1 MNRFFSYF
9 LSLGAFLV
17 IGHCVHAQTVEISAE
32 LRPRYEF
39 RHGYKTLSPDN
50 AKAANFVSQRTR
62 LNAYFANQM
71 FKAYLSLQ
79 DVRVWGDVSQLNV
92 QDANGFGVHEAWGEV
107 RLCDLLS
114 LKVGRQEISYDDERI
129 FGAVGWTQQ
138 ARSHD
143 AAVFKFSFEE
153 NHKID
158 LGLGYNAIG
167 ETLFRQDYDLINYKA
182 IQWLHYHG
190 SFDNSGLSILFL
202 NNGLAYD
209 ADPSPISTDE
219 KIAYSQTIGGR
230 YNTGIEEVKVDA
242 AFYYQGG
249 KNGNN
254 QSLRS
259 YYFSAN
265 ATVQATETFNVGL
278 GLEYLSGTS
287 TVDQNQ
293 ADATDHSF
301 TPFYGTNH
309 KFNGWM
315 DYFYVGNYGGQN
327 GLVDIYV
334 PLVYKVKKWN
344 FVIRPHYFLTSAKVS
359 TLDTSGQ
366 SIRDYNNGL
375 GAEIDLQVQYSLS
388 ESVNIAGGYS
398 QMFASET
405 MQVVKYPENSTGEFY
420 KNNND
425 WAWLMITFK
434 PTFFNKE

>member
-1 MNRFFSYF
+1 
-9 LSLGAFLV
+9 
-17 IGHCVHAQTVEISAE
+17 
-32 LRPRYEF
+32 
-39 RHGYKTLSPDN
+39 
-50 AKAANFVSQRTR
+50 
-62 LNAYFANQM
+62 LNAYFANQT

-92 QDANGFGVHEAWGEV
+92 QDANGFGVHEAWAEV

-114 LKVGRQEISYDDERI
+114 LKAGRQEISYDDERI
-129 FGAVGWTQQ
+129 FGAVGWAQQ

-143 AAVFKFSFEE
+143 AAVFKFSIEDD
-153 NHKID
+153 HKID
-158 LGLGYNAIG
+158 VGLGYNAIG
-167 ETLFRQDYDLINYKA
+167 ESLFREDYDLSNYKA

-190 SFDNSGLSILFL
+190 NFNNSGLSILFL

-209 ADPSPISTDE
+209 ADPSPVFSDE

-230 YNTGIEEVKVDA
+230 YNISIEKIKVDA

-254 QSLRS
+254 IPLRS

-265 ATVQATETFNVGL
+265 VALQATESFNVGL

-293 ADATDHSF
+293 AGATDHSF

-334 PLVYKVKKWN
+334 PLVYKIKKWN
-344 FVIRPHYFLTSAKVS
+344 FAIRPHYFLAGAKVS
-359 TLDTSGQ
+359 TLDSNGQ
-366 SIRDYNNGL
+366 PIMDYGNGL
-375 GAEIDLQVQYSLS
+375 GAEIDLQVQYNLS

-405 MQVVKYPENSTGEFY
+405 MQVVKYPGNSTGEFY